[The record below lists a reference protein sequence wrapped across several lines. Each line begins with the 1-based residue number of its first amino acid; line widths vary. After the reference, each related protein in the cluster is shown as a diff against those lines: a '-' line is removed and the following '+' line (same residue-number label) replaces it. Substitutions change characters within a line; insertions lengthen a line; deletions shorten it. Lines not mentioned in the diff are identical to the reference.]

1 MQEHSNQEG
10 TKGRPVGVSIIAV
23 LMWIGGVGLIITA
36 LLAMR
41 HGPVAGVVELVL
53 GIASI
58 VVGWGLWSLKHWAY
72 WAAVIL
78 QVLGILLSLYAFSI
92 NSSVGLLAF
101 SLVLRGVILIYL
113 FVDSK
118 VRKAFRT

>member
-1 MQEHSNQEG
+1 MQEG
-10 TKGRPVGVSIIAV
+10 AKRRPVGVSIIAV
-23 LMWIGGVGLIITA
+23 LMWIGGVALIIVA
-36 LLAMR
+36 LLTMQHR
-41 HGPVAGVVELVL
+41 PVASVVDLVFS
-53 GIASI
+53 IASI

-78 QVLGILLSLYAFSI
+78 QILGILSSIYTFST

-101 SLVLRGVILIYL
+101 GLALHGVVLIYL
-113 FVDSK
+113 FTSSQ